1 MLGCLM
7 GDVDVE
13 RVVLLCDEIVYL
25 ISLIFE
31 VKSQARRSKSKMA
44 AGRRTTHKVHCRV
57 FPRFVADQP
66 VLLAMPGFEDP
77 FHRVLD
83 LSP

>member
-7 GDVDVE
+7 GDVDVK
-13 RVVLLCDEIVYL
+13 RVVLLSDEIVYL
-25 ISLIFE
+25 VSLIFGCQ
-31 VKSQARRSKSKMA
+31 KSGSKEQSKMA
-44 AGRRTTHKVHCRV
+44 AGRRTTHKVHRRI

-66 VLLAMPGFEDP
+66 VLLAMPCFEDP

-83 LSP
+83 LLP